1 MLTNPPRRAIT
12 IPGNALRCNDASLS
26 GRKNDSADKL
36 ERAIAEVLA
45 EGKNVAY
52 DLKLGRADSTA
63 VGTSQAADA
72 VIEKLGKSDR

>member
-1 MLTNPPRRAIT
+1 MVSYDRQGLFALPYKKEEGEQG
-12 IPGNALRCNDASLS
+12 GNALRSNDASLS

-63 VGTSQAADA
+63 VGTRQ
-72 VIEKLGKSDR
+72 LMLL